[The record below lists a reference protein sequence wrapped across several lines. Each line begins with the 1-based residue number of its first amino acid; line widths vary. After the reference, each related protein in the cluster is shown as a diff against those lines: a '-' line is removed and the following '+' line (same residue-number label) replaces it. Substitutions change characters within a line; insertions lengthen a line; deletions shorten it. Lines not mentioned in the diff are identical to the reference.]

1 MEQQLREL
9 NDLQRDIAQDIYS
22 IELDQPWIEARAT
35 IKCIFGYMEGQVVL
49 RMQDGSRKTSVTSL
63 AGDMLI
69 EKLRTAMAD
78 FNQGQAWYT
87 MVVTVQEDGKFKFDF
102 DYDHLPTFDI
112 LPDPEDWEKEFKVY
126 PNPALQAHVQDWMD
140 GRVKDE
146 DWRTVIQRLR
156 DLNPSLINSIG
167 K

>member
-1 MEQQLREL
+1 M
-9 NDLQRDIAQDIYS
+9 S
-22 IELDQPWIEARAT
+22 IESLNNLHSSIASN
-35 IKCIFGYMEGQVVL
+35 IFEKSPAKSWASGICTVKIIYGYMEGQIIF
-49 RMQDGSRKTSVTSL
+49 SRDNEEVSTSGVGGKNYL
-63 AGDMLI
+63 LI
-69 EKLRTAMAD
+69 EKLRAAMAEV
-78 FNQGQAWYT
+78 NQGRAWYT

-112 LPDPEDWEKEFKVY
+112 LPDPEDWEKEFKAY

-156 DLNPSLINSIG
+156 DLNPSSNL
-167 K
+167 